1 MQNKFSWILSPNQPW
16 DERKEF
22 ITMALESGIDYVLDL
37 NDHDKIRKL
46 GNVNIVANSDDADI
60 YLIGIDGEGDGSL
73 ILNENLSESQD
84 LFDAKEAKNA
94 GKTVCAY
101 IKITDKA
108 HEQLAVELGKIVD
121 YIILIATDW
130 TIIPLENIIADLQKE
145 SVKIIAAVKN
155 RDDAKVA
162 METLEIGTDGVIFEP
177 EEFSQ
182 IKDIANLVE
191 SLSREQYELKE
202 ATITNVK
209 PLGSGDRVCVDTT
222 SMMQP
227 GEGMLIGS
235 YSKALFLVHSESL
248 ESEYVASRPFRVN
261 AGPVQAYV
269 MVPGNKTRYLAEL
282 KAGDEVLIVNTEGE
296 TRTAYVG
303 RSKIEK
309 RPLLLVEAE
318 YEGTII
324 RTLLQNAETIRIVD
338 SDNNPISVA
347 ELKVGDKVKVYIET
361 SARHF
366 GIAIDETIIEQ

>member
-155 RDDAKVA
+155 SDDAKVA

-282 KAGDEVLIVNTEGE
+282 KAGDEVLIVNAEGE

>member
-46 GNVNIVANSDDADI
+46 GNVNIVANSDAADI

-155 RDDAKVA
+155 SEDAKVA

-202 ATITNVK
+202 ATITNIK

-282 KAGDEVLIVNTEGE
+282 KAGDEVLIVNAEGE

-318 YEGTII
+318 YEGTVI

>member
-16 DERKEF
+16 NERKEF

-60 YLIGIDGEGDGSL
+60 YLIGIDGEGEGSL

-155 RDDAKVA
+155 SEDAKVA

-282 KAGDEVLIVNTEGE
+282 KAGDEVLIVNAEGE

-318 YEGTII
+318 YEGTVI

>member
-37 NDHDKIRKL
+37 KDHDKIRKL

-121 YIILIATDW
+121 YVILIATDW

-155 RDDAKVA
+155 SEDAKVA

>member
-37 NDHDKIRKL
+37 KDHDKIRKL

-73 ILNENLSESQD
+73 ILNENFSESQD

-121 YIILIATDW
+121 YVILIATDW

-155 RDDAKVA
+155 SEDAKVA